1 MTNVEIFVFC
11 EINADYH
18 LMNGKMKESV
28 LRLINYSVFAVN
40 NSGTRLKLADVSK
53 RQRQRQW
60 PQRAQ
65 QAINRLAQM
74 LPWASQ
80 LCDRA
85 VVVERRGSTSF
96 SSA

>member
-28 LRLINYSVFAVN
+28 LRLINYSVLAVN
-40 NSGTRLKLADVSK
+40 NSKTRLKLADVSK
-53 RQRQRQW
+53 RQRQW